1 LLHLYETNLIVTNSC
16 RLQTMHV
23 FQTKKEVINWVN
35 SRKKED
41 KTIGFV
47 PTMGALHSGHKSLM
61 KLAQSHCDEII
72 VSIFVNPTQFGP
84 NEDFNRYPRTLEA
97 DCMLAK
103 EAGVHA
109 VFAPS
114 AEEIYGHSHSKITF
128 SINGLNTHLCGKTRS
143 GHFEGVLLVVNKL
156 LNVVQPHN
164 AFFGKKDIQQ
174 CIILQSMVKTLDI
187 PVELVLAETVREQDG
202 LALSSRNR
210 YLSSSDREKAPLIY
224 KTLKASKSSILNRLS
239 VSKVIT
245 NAINLLK
252 EKDFLI
258 DYIELV
264 NESDLEPVSEIIV
277 RKSYILACA
286 VYLGTTRLIDNI
298 LFKA

>member
-1 LLHLYETNLIVTNSC
+1 
-16 RLQTMHV
+16 
-23 FQTKKEVINWVN
+23 
-35 SRKKED
+35 
-41 KTIGFV
+41 
-47 PTMGALHSGHKSLM
+47 
-61 KLAQSHCDEII
+61 
-72 VSIFVNPTQFGP
+72 
-84 NEDFNRYPRTLEA
+84 
-97 DCMLAK
+97 
-103 EAGVHA
+103 
-109 VFAPS
+109 
-114 AEEIYGHSHSKITF
+114 
-128 SINGLNTHLCGKTRS
+128 
-143 GHFEGVLLVVNKL
+143 
-156 LNVVQPHN
+156 
-164 AFFGKKDIQQ
+164 
-174 CIILQSMVKTLDI
+174 
-187 PVELVLAETVREQDG
+187 
-202 LALSSRNR
+202 LSSRNR

-277 RKSYILACA
+277 GKSYILACA

>member
-1 LLHLYETNLIVTNSC
+1 
-16 RLQTMHV
+16 MHV
-23 FQTKKEVINWVN
+23 FHTKKEVRSWVN
-35 SRKKED
+35 SRKKAD
-41 KTIGFV
+41 KSIGFV

-61 KLAQSHCDEII
+61 TLAQSQCDEII
-72 VSIFVNPTQFGP
+72 VSIFVNPAQFGP
-84 NEDFNRYPRTLEA
+84 NEDFSRYPRTLEA
-97 DCMLAK
+97 DCKLAK

-114 AEEIYGHSHSKITF
+114 AEEMYGHAHSKVTF
-128 SINGLNTHLCGKTRS
+128 SINGLNKHLCGKTRP

-156 LNVVQPHN
+156 FNVVQPHK

-174 CIILQSMVKTLDI
+174 CVILRSMVKTLDI

-210 YLSSSDREKAPLIY
+210 YLSASDREKAPLIY
-224 KTLKASKSSILNRLS
+224 KTLKASEISILKRNT
-239 VSKVIT
+239 VSKVLT
-245 NAINLLK
+245 EAINQLK
-252 EKDFLI
+252 EKGFVI